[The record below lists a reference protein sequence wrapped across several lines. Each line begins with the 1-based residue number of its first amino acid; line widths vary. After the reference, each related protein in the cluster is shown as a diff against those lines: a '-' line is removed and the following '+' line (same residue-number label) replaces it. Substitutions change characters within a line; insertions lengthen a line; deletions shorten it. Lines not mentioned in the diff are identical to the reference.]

1 MAPND
6 NANSHAVWPQVI
18 LVLLLAAGALSLSPL
33 ISERPRPEKLSVP
46 ADRQDVEAR
55 LWQDPFEAVYRD
67 QRAARPGSDVDAVL
81 RELLKTPPLEWAR
94 VLSRAGGAAS
104 APPAVGTAGR
114 RPPSD
119 ETASPQTAKPCPAA
133 PRGLASLLRSPWST
147 TGADCAPSGK
157 AARQQPDSHQ
167 ATSSDP
173 RTVLYALVPGGGWVG
188 ASETRRRQRYALLA
202 AINAQGY
209 VPDDPEHIAYVKDEL
224 DGMQLI
230 FPYEWFSHSQDGRK
244 VLLLWVDEEKL
255 RRPRAAS
262 QASSG
267 PPSGPIGRLAK
278 LICKVNE
285 PVTPTV
291 AGAAEAKPR
300 QTQTPAACLA
310 QAGEPGPGQGTPGQ
324 GIPRQV
330 ILGPYSS
337 NFLVAVAKEICRRD
351 DNQGMA
357 ADLAVV
363 NTLPWYSA
371 LASIGDTE
379 LQTCAEHGSRVPR
392 TLPFGDK
399 LRPLGNKLRQLT
411 RLTVTDDKLL
421 DALRDEMAV
430 RGVETESCKNRDEA
444 VVLIGQWDTAYSR
457 HLEEHLRNR
466 LKDKDAVEVVRLS
479 YLRGLD
485 GRHPDAAP
493 ASPPEDKA
501 KTAEEAV
508 ERPEGEAQLDY
519 LRRMAD
525 GLHARLQGRTVRA
538 VAVLGNDYHDK
549 LLILEALRPHFRQAV
564 FYTTDLDAAM
574 LHARDNR
581 HTRNL
586 VVASAFG
593 LSLHPVLQQVPP
605 FRDTYQSASY
615 WAALQALRGGA
626 PQQDLQARLFEI
638 GRYHAVPLH
647 TGEPAPAGPCKT
659 PYDCADPHPP
669 ATPMSSGQALLV
681 ALAFAAL
688 PLLLGLGLA
697 ATGFLRRE
705 QLGHW
710 LLLAPAGV
718 FLLGAWLSLAI
729 TRPPAEPLS
738 FVEGVSIWPSELL
751 RILALVLSLALIRL
765 GCQRLTQTAEQVE
778 KRYDIPD
785 KPEARAVPA
794 DEQRRN
800 AIERIWHLYRQPRN
814 DAGMPR
820 YLCAPWWL
828 RYLVFAACV
837 LALPYLVAGPL
848 GLETPLTPAR
858 GAFAQWS
865 DRLILWPTVL
875 AYLGLL
881 FFTLDRAGRA
891 IWLAHQLTCH
901 TEWPATAV
909 NRLRLPGERHTD
921 SNPDS
926 NAGQIYADWLN
937 AQLIATATVPVQQI
951 VFYPFATLALLIF
964 ARSSVFDAWSIPP
977 TLSITFALSALPVIV
992 AALRLRLIAERVRRE
1007 SVDRLNKHILDAQG
1021 QDKLLAQ
1028 FERLLGQVQHL
1039 NIGAF
1044 APFSQQPLFRAALT
1058 LLGSVS
1064 GITLLE
1070 YLSQTGF

>member
-1 MAPND
+1 M
-6 NANSHAVWPQVI
+6 
-18 LVLLLAAGALSLSPL
+18 
-33 ISERPRPEKLSVP
+33 
-46 ADRQDVEAR
+46 
-55 LWQDPFEAVYRD
+55 
-67 QRAARPGSDVDAVL
+67 
-81 RELLKTPPLEWAR
+81 
-94 VLSRAGGAAS
+94 
-104 APPAVGTAGR
+104 
-114 RPPSD
+114 
-119 ETASPQTAKPCPAA
+119 
-133 PRGLASLLRSPWST
+133 
-147 TGADCAPSGK
+147 
-157 AARQQPDSHQ
+157 
-167 ATSSDP
+167 
-173 RTVLYALVPGGGWVG
+173 LYALVPGGGWVG

-209 VPDDPEHIAYVKDEL
+209 VPDDPEHIAYVDDKL

-230 FPYEWFSHSQDGRK
+230 FPYEWFSHPEDGRK

-255 RRPRAAS
+255 RRPRTAS
-262 QASSG
+262 RASSG

-278 LICKVNE
+278 LICKLNG
-285 PVTPTV
+285 PVTPT
-291 AGAAEAKPR
+291 AAQATEAKPQ
-300 QTQTPAACLA
+300 QTQAPAACLA
-310 QAGEPGPGQGTPGQ
+310 QAGEPGPGQ

-351 DNQGMA
+351 DGQGMA

-371 LASIGDTE
+371 LASIGKEE
-379 LQTCAEHGSRVPR
+379 LKTCAAHGSRGAR
-392 TLPFGDK
+392 TVALVDK
-399 LRPLGNKLRQLT
+399 LRQFSRP
-411 RLTVTDDKLL
+411 TVTDDKLL
-421 DALRDEMAV
+421 EALRGEMAV
-430 RGVETESCKNRDEA
+430 RGVETESCKNRNEA
-444 VVLIGQWDTAYSR
+444 VVLINQWDTAYSR
-457 HLEEHLRNR
+457 HLEEHLRNS
-466 LKDKDAVEVVRLS
+466 LKDDVEIVRLS

-493 ASPPEDKA
+493 ANPSEDKA

-593 LSLHPVLQQVPP
+593 LSLHPALQSVPP

-615 WAALQALRGGA
+615 WAARRALSDPPPGQGGA
-626 PQQDLQARLFEI
+626 LQQGLQARLFEI

-647 TGEPAPAGPCKT
+647 IGKPAPAGHCKT
-659 PYDCADPHPP
+659 PVDCADPHPP
-669 ATPMSSGQALLV
+669 ATLMSFGQALLV

-710 LLLAPAGV
+710 LLTAPVGV

-729 TRPPAEPLS
+729 TCLHAEPLS

-751 RILALVLSLALIRL
+751 RILAFVLSLALIRL
-765 GCQRLTQTAEQVE
+765 GCQRLTQTAEE
-778 KRYDIPD
+778 AEEHYLIPN

-794 DEQRRN
+794 DEQRHN
-800 AIERIWHLYRQPRN
+800 AIERIWHLYRQPQN
-814 DAGMPR
+814 DAGLPR
-820 YLCAPWWL
+820 YLCAPWWR

-837 LALPYLVAGPL
+837 LVLPYLVAGPL

-858 GAFAQWS
+858 GTFAQWS

-891 IWLAHQLTCH
+891 IWLAHQLEGD

-909 NRLRLPGERHTD
+909 NWLRLPGEPHTD

-926 NAGQIYADWLN
+926 NAGRIYADWLN

-977 TLSITFALSALPVIV
+977 TLAITFALSSLPVIV
-992 AALRLRLIAERVRRE
+992 AALRLRLIAERVRSE
-1007 SVDRLNKHILDAQG
+1007 SVNRLNKHILDAQA
-1021 QDKLLAQ
+1021 QKKNELLAQ
-1028 FERLLGQVQHL
+1028 LERLLGQVQHL